1 MASSDVQIRLRVLAP
16 VEPGLSSLK
25 LRDEGGSISATEG
38 RTLHEQ
44 TPKASSPFWEGGVP
58 WRRAS
63 QCDRQALAYR
73 SSSPPDLPELR
84 SHVAG
89 PTGYSGERSGVRVF
103 CPPGES
109 RGNLCYV
116 AHLSL
121 AQFPLHPV
129 CDSCN
134 LFFKSKG
141 NNRSLPVFPGNIT
154 CFRPCRK
161 GRGCCSPNH
170 HVLSPHASLACV
182 QTRPQG
188 LGGFSWTRGSGKEES
203 LLPPAGDVPAS
214 VLLPPDGVLGLW
226 QWVRRGFLCHGV
238 TS

>member
-1 MASSDVQIRLRVLAP
+1 METSQP
-16 VEPGLSSLK
+16 VGPAGTGLQKQL
-25 LRDEGGSISATEG
+25 
-38 RTLHEQ
+38 
-44 TPKASSPFWEGGVP
+44 SP
-58 WRRAS
+58 
-63 QCDRQALAYR
+63 R
-73 SSSPPDLPELR
+73 SSRAEIPRGRAHGVLRGEKWCESILPTRGIPREL
-84 SHVAG
+84 
-89 PTGYSGERSGVRVF
+89 
-103 CPPGES
+103 
-109 RGNLCYV
+109 

-141 NNRSLPVFPGNIT
+141 NNQSLPVFPGNIT

>member
-1 MASSDVQIRLRVLAP
+1 MASSVVQIRLRVLAP

-44 TPKASSPFWEGGVP
+44 TPRASSPFWEGGVP

-84 SHVAG
+84 SHVVG

-109 RGNLCYV
+109 RGNL
-116 AHLSL
+116 LI
-121 AQFPLHPV
+121 FPLLSSLCILSVIAAICSSNP
-129 CDSCN
+129 
-134 LFFKSKG
+134 KG
-141 NNRSLPVFPGNIT
+141 ITKVSRSFLGI
-154 CFRPCRK
+154 
-161 GRGCCSPNH
+161 S
-170 HVLSPHASLACV
+170 HASDH
-182 QTRPQG
+182 
-188 LGGFSWTRGSGKEES
+188 
-203 LLPPAGDVPAS
+203 AGRAVAAAAPTIM
-214 VLLPPDGVLGLW
+214 
-226 QWVRRGFLCHGV
+226 C
-238 TS
+238 

>member
-1 MASSDVQIRLRVLAP
+1 MASSDVQVRLRVLAP

-44 TPKASSPFWEGGVP
+44 TPRASSPFWEGGVP

-121 AQFPLHPV
+121 AQFSLHPV
-129 CDSCN
+129 IAAICSSN
-134 LFFKSKG
+134 PKG
-141 NNRSLPVFPGNIT
+141 ITEVSRSFLGI
-154 CFRPCRK
+154 
-161 GRGCCSPNH
+161 S
-170 HVLSPHASLACV
+170 HASDH
-182 QTRPQG
+182 
-188 LGGFSWTRGSGKEES
+188 
-203 LLPPAGDVPAS
+203 AGRAVAAAAPTIM
-214 VLLPPDGVLGLW
+214 
-226 QWVRRGFLCHGV
+226 C
-238 TS
+238 